1 MQCDQIYHQTCEI
14 IEDENFG
21 NLLDTL
27 RDVRVGECQV
37 SLVSTHIYRNYEYLH
52 YLQDR
57 CAVLAGCGWWT
68 WHPDTPGLGHC
79 WLLTSCDLLETCPDC
94 ISGPA
99 TGVDVDDCV

>member
-1 MQCDQIYHQTCEI
+1 M
-14 IEDENFG
+14 
-21 NLLDTL
+21 
-27 RDVRVGECQV
+27 V
-37 SLVSTHIYRNYEYLH
+37 
-52 YLQDR
+52 
-57 CAVLAGCGWWT
+57 AGCGWWT